1 MFWWIGYVLF
11 GELNLIIVIL
21 ILFYSFVGLGI
32 VVVNDFKSVEGDE
45 KLGLKFLFVMFGIGI
60 VVWICVL
67 MIDIF

>member
-1 MFWWIGYVLF
+1 M
-11 GELNLIIVIL
+11 